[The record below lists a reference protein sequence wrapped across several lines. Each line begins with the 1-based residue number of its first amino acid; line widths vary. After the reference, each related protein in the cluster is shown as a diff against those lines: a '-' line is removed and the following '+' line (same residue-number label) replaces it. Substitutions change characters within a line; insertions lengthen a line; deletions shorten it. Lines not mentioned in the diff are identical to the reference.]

1 MIYREAS
8 KELFI
13 HRSTLEYRIE
23 RVEEILNVDLNH
35 ADMRFELMM
44 AYKLYNL
51 FDFDRSELAKR

>member
-23 RVEEILNVDLNH
+23 RVEEILMLI
-35 ADMRFELMM
+35 
-44 AYKLYNL
+44 
-51 FDFDRSELAKR
+51 